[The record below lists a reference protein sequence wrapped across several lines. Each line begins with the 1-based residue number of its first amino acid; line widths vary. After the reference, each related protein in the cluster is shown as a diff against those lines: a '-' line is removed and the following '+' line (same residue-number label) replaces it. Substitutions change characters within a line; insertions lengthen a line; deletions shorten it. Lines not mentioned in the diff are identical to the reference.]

1 MRLWIEPARSLIH
14 ESEYLEGTYA
24 LVANA
29 FRISAYWTTSLNVL
43 GRRATKNFLGQGSNP
58 RERGR

>member
-1 MRLWIEPARSLIH
+1 MDIESARSMIH

-29 FRISAYWTTSLNVL
+29 FKISSYWTTNLDVL
-43 GRRATKNFLGQGSNP
+43 GRRATKNVLGQGSNP